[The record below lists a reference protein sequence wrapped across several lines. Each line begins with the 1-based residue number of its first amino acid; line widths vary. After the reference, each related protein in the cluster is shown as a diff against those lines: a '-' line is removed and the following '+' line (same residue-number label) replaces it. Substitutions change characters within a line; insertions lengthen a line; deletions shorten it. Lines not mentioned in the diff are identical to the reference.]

1 MSGQIDILRRDLLA
15 ICFNEDSQRDS
26 IVTSIRLLIHRHQ
39 RIITFSDNIDEL
51 YSDIALMQFLSNTV
65 VMCCIGF
72 TIISVNR
79 II

>member
-15 ICFNEDSQRDS
+15 ICCDEDSQRDS
-26 IVTSIRLLIHRHQ
+26 IVTSIKLLITRHQ
-39 RIITFSDNIDEL
+39 RIITFSDNIEEL

-65 VMCCIGF
+65 VICCIGF